1 MDFFTA
7 GTHFGHANILRYCDQ
22 PFASVEE
29 MDAAL
34 IARWNRRVGPEDT
47 VYHLGDVALGL
58 KALWLEYRRQLNG
71 RIEFILGNH
80 DAPRDAFLADA
91 PA

>member
-1 MDFFTA
+1 
-7 GTHFGHANILRYCDQ
+7 
-22 PFASVEE
+22 

-47 VYHLGDVALGL
+47 VYHLGDFALGL

-71 RIEFILGNH
+71 RIEFILGNA